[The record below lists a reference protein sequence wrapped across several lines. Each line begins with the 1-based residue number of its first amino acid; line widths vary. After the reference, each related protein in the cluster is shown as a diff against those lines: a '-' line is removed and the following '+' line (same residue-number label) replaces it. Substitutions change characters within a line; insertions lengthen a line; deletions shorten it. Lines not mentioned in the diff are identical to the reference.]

1 MLGQPPERTRV
12 GRLLAS
18 AAQGRLSRFRVWLRD
33 PVRLAFLHLLI
44 PAADY
49 LSAEHALALA
59 ALAGRLDAS
68 RFLNAGARLEM
79 QRAFGLDHRSA
90 TVAAQDWA
98 TTRYTDLVIH
108 RRIEN
113 GKEDPATWR
122 IVEKN
127 AEVVDELRRSN
138 ASFVVATG
146 HFVRHASY
154 VLWTGMTIPQRI
166 VGVSL
171 PKRDRTSG
179 RSFRSRLTAG
189 HMEHILGVWE
199 QTSDIEIV
207 TVDHEMCAAIVASRL
222 RHPGTAALISV
233 DAYAGL
239 EGPVVHSRGY
249 AGWRLRTLAVGTAM
263 IARFAH
269 CPIVVCHPYVE
280 DDGTIV
286 LEWVGPFTVDDD
298 GPEGDVEVMDMIFD
312 ELERMV
318 GRRPT
323 QYLFPIGS
331 ERRWDPVT
339 ERWIEREPQPVLEV
353 RAALVRS

>member
-18 AAQGRLSRFRVWLRD
+18 AARGRLSRFRVWLRD

-49 LSAEHALALA
+49 LSAERALALA

-68 RFLNAGARLEM
+68 RLLNAGARLEM
-79 QRAFGLDHRSA
+79 QTAFGLDHRSA

-108 RRIEN
+108 RRIET
-113 GKEDPATWR
+113 GKEDPASWS

-127 AEVVDELRRSN
+127 REVVEELRRSN
-138 ASFVVATG
+138 ASFVIATG

-171 PKRDRTSG
+171 PMRDATNPK
-179 RSFRSRLTAG
+179 SFRARLNNG
-189 HMEHILGVWE
+189 HIDHVLGVWE
-199 QTSDIEIV
+199 QTSDIEFV
-207 TVDHEMCAAIVASRL
+207 SVDDEMCAAIVVARL
-222 RHPGTAALISV
+222 RRPGTAVLISA

-239 EGPVVHSRGY
+239 DGNVVHTRGY
-249 AGWRLRTLAVGTAM
+249 AGWRLRTVAIGTAM

-298 GPEGDVEVMDMIFD
+298 GPAGDVEVMDMICD

-339 ERWIEREPQPVLEV
+339 ERWIEREPRPVLEA
-353 RAALVRS
+353 RGALVRS